1 MFSLSGEL
9 YSKQDFLLSL
19 LFTAGLY
26 VNFLWKIQS
35 YNLDFWKCK
44 FKQDTIFNHQV
55 GKN

>member
-19 LFTAGLY
+19 LFTEHLY
-26 VNFLWKIQS
+26 VNFLWKIPS
-35 YNLDFWKCK
+35 YTLDFWKCK